1 MKRLILFGIIIVVLL
16 CDSCTPTMLIPEPW
30 FLSDTETEVLVNCY
44 HYPDKLHREFVD
56 YIVGVNDT
64 LSCPDESTF
73 VLAGG
78 FDIEEGFKYDVKVL
92 DNSTVY
98 VFDFVPC
105 INNQTTQLGMPISAA
120 ELYDTIMSQ
129 RPELIGTHVLKI
141 DDHEIHDIRKI
152 AYNNH
157 HSSIE
162 FYVDLEGRE
171 AK

>member
-1 MKRLILFGIIIVVLL
+1 MKKYFLFSIVLFPFLLI
-16 CDSCTPTMLIPEPW
+16 SCTPQICHPEPY
-30 FLSDTETEVLVNCY
+30 FLADTETEILVSCY
-44 HYPDKLHREFVD
+44 DCPDNGPLKLVD
-56 YIVGVNDT
+56 FTVTVNDT
-64 LSCPDESTF
+64 LSCENSTHIVF
-73 VLAGG
+73 RANNP
-78 FDIEEGFKYDVKVL
+78 EETYKYDIKVL
-92 DNSTVY
+92 NNSIVY
-98 VFDFVPC
+98 VFDFFPL
-105 INNQTTQLGMPISAA
+105 INNQTTELGMPISAA

-141 DDHEIHDIRKI
+141 DDNEIHDIRKI

>member
-1 MKRLILFGIIIVVLL
+1 MSNSKLLYLFIIPLIIYG
-16 CDSCTPTMLIPEPW
+16 CTPTMLIPEPW

-64 LSCPDESTF
+64 LSCPEESTF

-141 DDHEIHDIRKI
+141 DDNEIHDISKI
-152 AYNNH
+152 AYEGSHCGFN
-157 HSSIE
+157 